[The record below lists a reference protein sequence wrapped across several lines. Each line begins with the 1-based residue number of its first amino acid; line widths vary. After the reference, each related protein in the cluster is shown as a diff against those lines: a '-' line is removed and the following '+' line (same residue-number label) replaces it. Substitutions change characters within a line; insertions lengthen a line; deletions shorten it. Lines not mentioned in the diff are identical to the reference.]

1 MQERA
6 STLRHL
12 LAETDI
18 LPMNWEVQA
27 EEVKPSEEPEHRK
40 GKGKGLKKG
49 DIKAAIKELN
59 LLDEADDLLD
69 MPGTSLHLHCLSL
82 LPSLSP
88 SLALAP
94 VADEPNQTV
103 APTHHSIHVMFFFI
117 TPVTSPHVLDALCSL
132 TRRVYRAEHE
142 SSR

>member
-1 MQERA
+1 VSSEVQERA

-40 GKGKGLKKG
+40 GKGKGPKKG

-59 LLDEADDLLD
+59 LLDEVDDLLD
-69 MPGTSLHLHCLSL
+69 MPGRLFLALPCTPLSL
-82 LPSLSP
+82 SLSP
-88 SLALAP
+88 SPPSLF
-94 VADEPNQTV
+94 
-103 APTHHSIHVMFFFI
+103 HHF
-117 TPVTSPHVLDALCSL
+117 L
-132 TRRVYRAEHE
+132 
-142 SSR
+142 

>member
-40 GKGKGLKKG
+40 GKGKGPKKG

-59 LLDEADDLLD
+59 LLDEVDDLLD
-69 MPGTSLHLHCLSL
+69 MPGRLLLALPCTPLPPSLPPSLS
-82 LPSLSP
+82 LPSLSISSFP
-88 SLALAP
+88 RKLLDLA
-94 VADEPNQTV
+94 
-103 APTHHSIHVMFFFI
+103 
-117 TPVTSPHVLDALCSL
+117 
-132 TRRVYRAEHE
+132 
-142 SSR
+142 

>member
-1 MQERA
+1 MQSVSSEVQERA

-40 GKGKGLKKG
+40 GKGKGPKKG

-59 LLDEADDLLD
+59 LLDEVNDLLD
-69 MPGTSLHLHCLSL
+69 MPGRSLLSL
-82 LPSLSP
+82 LCPPLLHPPFPLYSITSHIDLAKQWSP
-88 SLALAP
+88 
-94 VADEPNQTV
+94 VV
-103 APTHHSIHVMFFFI
+103 
-117 TPVTSPHVLDALCSL
+117 
-132 TRRVYRAEHE
+132 
-142 SSR
+142 

>member
-12 LAETDI
+12 LSETDI

-40 GKGKGLKKG
+40 GKGKGKGSKKG

-59 LLDEADDLLD
+59 LLDEVDDLLD
-69 MPGTSLHLHCLSL
+69 MPGIRLSPQCLLHLILSL
-82 LPSLSP
+82 EL
-88 SLALAP
+88 
-94 VADEPNQTV
+94 
-103 APTHHSIHVMFFFI
+103 
-117 TPVTSPHVLDALCSL
+117 
-132 TRRVYRAEHE
+132 
-142 SSR
+142 